1 METTKRLL
9 LVDDDKIHRV
19 IYSSIATKL
28 EFQVDPVA
36 SPGEA
41 DVALNAHVYDCVIL
55 DLMLGEESGRD
66 VLDTI
71 RTLERKPPVILV
83 TGAPEKVVE
92 DVFRYGRDFG
102 IQMLGPVR
110 KPVNVVVVR
119 TILRSVA
126 SHANLARTQE
136 PGVGVAAEFSI

>member
-19 IYSSIATKL
+19 IYSSIASKL
-28 EFQVDPVA
+28 EFRVDPVA
-36 SPGEA
+36 SPAEA
-41 DVALNAHVYDCVIL
+41 EAALGAQPYDCVIL

-71 RTLERKPPVILV
+71 RTLERKPPVVLV

-92 DVFRYGRDFG
+92 EVFRYGRDFG

-126 SHANLARTQE
+126 SNARIARD
-136 PGVGVAAEFSI
+136 GDSVVSAAAEFSI

>member
-19 IYSSIATKL
+19 IYSSIASKL
-28 EFQVDPVA
+28 EFRVDPVA
-36 SPGEA
+36 SPAEA
-41 DVALNAHVYDCVIL
+41 DAALHAQPYDCVIL

-71 RTLERKPPVILV
+71 RTLARKPPVVLV
-83 TGAPEKVVE
+83 TGAPEKIVE
-92 DVFRYGRDFG
+92 EVFRYGRDFG

-126 SHANLARTQE
+126 NNAGIARD
-136 PGVGVAAEFSI
+136 GDSVVSAAAEFSI

>member
-19 IYSSIATKL
+19 IYSSIASKL
-28 EFQVDPVA
+28 EFRVDPVA
-36 SPGEA
+36 SPAEA
-41 DVALNAHVYDCVIL
+41 EAALGAQPYDCVIL

-71 RTLERKPPVILV
+71 RTLERKPPVVLV

-92 DVFRYGRDFG
+92 EVFRYGRDFG

-126 SHANLARTQE
+126 SNAGIAR
-136 PGVGVAAEFSI
+136 GGDSVVSAAAEFSI

>member
-19 IYSSIATKL
+19 IYSSIAAKL

-36 SPGEA
+36 SPAEA
-41 DVALNAHVYDCVIL
+41 EAALRARDYDCIIL

-66 VLDTI
+66 VLDTV
-71 RTLERKPPVILV
+71 RMLERKPPVVLV
-83 TGAPEKVVE
+83 TGAPEKVVDE
-92 DVFRYGRDFG
+92 VFRYGRDFG

-126 SHANLARTQE
+126 NNASIARAQDSE
-136 PGVGVAAEFSI
+136 FSAAAEFSI